1 MELFKGH
8 LLAENCDDVMM
19 MIAMVVIGGDM
30 DNDDHDHDD
39 YGDHGDHG
47 GDDDD
52 DRHYAF
58 VCSESQ
64 FSKDT
69 FQSLKRK
76 ILFFP
81 TWRLDSCKL
90 AITK

>member
-1 MELFKGH
+1 M
-8 LLAENCDDVMM
+8 
-19 MIAMVVIGGDM
+19 IGGDI
-30 DNDDHDHDD
+30 DNDDHYDYDDHD
-39 YGDHGDHG
+39 DHG

-76 ILFFP
+76 ILFFCSH
-81 TWRLDSCKL
+81 TRLDSF
-90 AITK
+90 